1 MTTTRP
7 AGVRERLTA
16 GEQLVGVFMQLR
28 DPAAYEWVGRLGF
41 DVLCIE
47 AEHSSVSVETMQL
60 VVVAGELTP
69 SATIARI
76 VGNDPLAI
84 STALDSGVQGIIVPR
99 VSGAAEARAAVA
111 ASRYPPV
118 GARGLGPSRAT
129 GYGADIAGYLARAN
143 DELLLAIQIETGEAV
158 EQLDELLAVG
168 GVDLFFVG
176 PGDLACS
183 LGLPIGG
190 EEVRAVVADV
200 IERTR
205 AAGRLT
211 GVWAG
216 NPADAA
222 AWRAAGV
229 DLVILGSDLM
239 WLAEGVGS
247 CLAGLREAA
256 SRG

>member
-1 MTTTRP
+1 MTTTRS

-47 AEHSSVSVETMQL
+47 GEHSGVSIETLQL
-60 VVVAGELTP
+60 VAAAAQLTP
-69 SATIARI
+69 SAAIARI

-84 STALDSGVQGIIVPR
+84 AAALDSGVEGIIVPR
-99 VSGAAEARAAVA
+99 VSSAAEAAAAVA
-111 ASRYPPV
+111 AARYPPE
-118 GARGLGPSRAT
+118 GTRGLGPSRAT
-129 GYGADIAGYLARAN
+129 GYGADIPGYLARAN
-143 DELLLAIQIETGEAV
+143 DELLLAIQIETADAV
-158 EQLDELLAVG
+158 ASLDDLLAVE
-168 GVDLFFVG
+168 GVDLCFVG

-183 LGLPIGG
+183 LGLPLGG
-190 EEVRAVVADV
+190 PEARAVVADV
-200 IERTR
+200 IGRTR

-216 NPADAA
+216 TPADAA
-222 AWRAAGV
+222 TWRAAGV

-239 WLAEGVGS
+239 WLAAGVQS

-256 SRG
+256 IGG

>member
-1 MTTTRP
+1 MTTTRS

-47 AEHSSVSVETMQL
+47 GEHSGVSIETLQL
-60 VVVAGELTP
+60 VAAAAQLTP
-69 SATIARI
+69 SAAIARI

-84 STALDSGVQGIIVPR
+84 AAALDSGVEGIIVPR
-99 VSGAAEARAAVA
+99 VSSAAEAAAAVA
-111 ASRYPPV
+111 AARYPPE
-118 GARGLGPSRAT
+118 GTRGLGPSRAT
-129 GYGADIAGYLARAN
+129 GYGADIPGYLARAN
-143 DELLLAIQIETGEAV
+143 DELLAV
-158 EQLDELLAVG
+158 E
-168 GVDLFFVG
+168 GVDLCFVG

-183 LGLPIGG
+183 LGLPFGG
-190 EEVRAVVADV
+190 PDVRAVVADV
-200 IERTR
+200 VERTR

-216 NPADAA
+216 TPPDAA
-222 AWRAAGV
+222 TWRAAGV
-229 DLVILGSDLM
+229 DLVILGSDLI
-239 WLAEGVGS
+239 WLAEGVQS

-256 SRG
+256 IRG